1 MCRCMISL
9 SKITHQMWHDPPFSQ
24 ENKATKRVVR
34 VGVGGERGEK
44 RVEQNF
50 KKEGGGGA
58 GMQYRESL

>member
-1 MCRCMISL
+1 
-9 SKITHQMWHDPPFSQ
+9 MWHDPPFSQ